1 MRLYSTHYSLFLFGL
16 FFVTHS
22 SRPPASYP
30 VGLEPTCAF
39 PDGRPA
45 EIQSESATCYG
56 YSPCNA
62 CKDCSRCRHCNSGG
76 SCGMCSGGSVP
87 NYRNSSSSGAG
98 STRSRSTTR
107 SNYNSSSYSASNT
120 SVSRTTVYLP
130 VLATVAVETL
140 NVRSGPG
147 TEFEILAELTKGDEV
162 TITETAGENWVK
174 IEVLI
179 LDGNETSTLEGYVF
193 RKYLSY

>member
-1 MRLYSTHYSLFLFGL
+1 
-16 FFVTHS
+16 
-22 SRPPASYP
+22 
-30 VGLEPTCAF
+30 
-39 PDGRPA
+39 
-45 EIQSESATCYG
+45 
-56 YSPCNA
+56 
-62 CKDCSRCRHCNSGG
+62 
-76 SCGMCSGGSVP
+76 
-87 NYRNSSSSGAG
+87 
-98 STRSRSTTR
+98 
-107 SNYNSSSYSASNT
+107 
-120 SVSRTTVYLP
+120 
-130 VLATVAVETL
+130 LATVAVETL